1 MGFGDGV
8 CFVADDVGRMSRDD
22 LTKHKLLSQAK
33 RAGGRV

>member
-8 CFVADDVGRMSRDD
+8 CFVADDVGGRSRDD
-22 LTKHKLLSQAK
+22 LTKHELLGQAK